1 MTTLGNCDTDVSD
14 MYAVHRALLEALDAA
29 PGYVANTGS
38 DLEYLE
44 VIGSFN
50 ENVIEFL
57 HVHHGGEDELIYP
70 MLEERCAESRS
81 ELERIDNQHKSLY
94 APMDEGRSSNATW
107 RAAPSADSA
116 QAVIEAMASI
126 AEALR
131 PHLAEEET
139 VVLPIAT
146 KWITPEEWGKLAG
159 HSMMSFGADKPWLAM
174 GLVREQLDQAQR
186 DGMLAGMPPQMR
198 TMWIEQMEPAFNTFI
213 AEVRR

>member
-198 TMWIEQMEPAFNTFI
+198 TMWTEQMEPAFNTFI